1 MNRETVQKDSLTVLG
16 ALTTLYEKTKPFIYE
31 VAEIFKIPSEDRI
44 KLDRALSLDILV
56 HVGMIKH
63 FLKTYESALAKQE
76 VGIFR
81 ALLPDH
87 MKDVVIEKK
96 ISDKGFLILKCFD
109 QILKDLEKAQ

>member
-1 MNRETVQKDSLTVLG
+1 MNRESVEKDSLTVLA
-16 ALTTLYEKTKPFIYE
+16 ALSQLYEKTKPFIYE
-31 VAEIFKIPSEDRI
+31 VAEIFKIPSEDKI
-44 KLDRALSLDILV
+44 KLDRALSLDVLV

-63 FLKTYESALAKQE
+63 FLSTYRSALEKKE

-87 MKDVVIEKK
+87 LKDVVIEKK
-96 ISDKGFLILKCFD
+96 ISDKGFLILKCFE